1 MRRENV
7 IFSKEDTL
15 ILKGIAIGMMLFHHL
30 FGFPERLPFE
40 MLDIPWGGGL
50 SYLLASFFK
59 LCVMIYVF
67 LGGYGIYHTFSRCK
81 SMRETIR
88 CLIGK
93 IKKLYI
99 NYWKVFLI
107 FVPLLYIFNYYVVD
121 LGTFLKGFVGIS
133 HTYNSEWWFFF
144 PYVVVVCLY
153 AVGFKIFSI
162 KGRWILIEL
171 IFICV
176 WGYCWESLKLILESS
191 IDFTIISIIISGLN
205 FMPTFLCGAFFAKY
219 DLLSK
224 IKNILKKIQYSY
236 LITVLGLFALIWIR
250 YNVGDG
256 YDWIMAIAFIIV
268 ILPITLMR
276 ENNPLSKILVRLG
289 KESMTMWLIHTFF
302 CYQFFKN
309 EIYFT
314 RIPILIFFVLLII
327 SYVSSVLIRKL
338 WEEINKSV
346 EKFRPKLRKII

>member
-1 MRRENV
+1 MKED
-7 IFSKEDTL
+7 ISFSKEDTL
-15 ILKGIAIGMMLFHHL
+15 MLKGIAICMMLFHHL
-30 FGFPERLPFE
+30 FGFPERIPNE
-40 MLDIPWGGGL
+40 ILDISLMGENL
-50 SYLLASFFK
+50 SYYLASFFK

-67 LGGYGIYHTFSRCK
+67 LGGYGNYHTFSYCK
-81 SMRETIR
+81 SMRQTIW
-88 CLIGK
+88 CLIGR

-107 FVPLLYIFNYYVVD
+107 FIPLLYIFNYYVVD
-121 LGTFLKGFVGIS
+121 LGTFFKGFVGIS

-153 AVGFKIFSI
+153 AVGFNFFSI
-162 KGRWILIEL
+162 KGKGKRILIEP
-171 IFICV
+171 IIICV
-176 WGYCWESLKLILESS
+176 WGYYWNSLKLILESS
-191 IDFTIISIIISGLN
+191 IDFIIVLIIISGLN
-205 FMPTFLCGAFFAKY
+205 FMPAFLCGAFFAKY

-224 IKNILKKIQYSY
+224 IKNILKKFKCNY
-236 LITVLGLFALIWIR
+236 LLIVFGMLSLIWIR
-250 YNVGDG
+250 YNIGDG
-256 YDWIMAIAFIIV
+256 YDWMMATVFIIV

-327 SYVSSVLIRKL
+327 SFLCVVCTHK
-338 WEEINKSV
+338 
-346 EKFRPKLRKII
+346 KIMGRN